1 MKTNPY
7 LAGDG
12 KVLVLPLLLVRV
24 ASEFSGEVAGTV
36 LMSLATCAW
45 VFIIWYWWR
54 RENRLRQ
61 VEDPDVM
68 VLHAIKWLRIYQL
81 LGAGVA
87 TSLAVDIINGLLKS

>member
-1 MKTNPY
+1 MKRNPY

-12 KVLVLPLLLVRV
+12 KAFVMPLLLVSI
-24 ASEFSGEVAGTV
+24 ASEFEGELVGTI

-45 VFIIWYWWR
+45 VFMIWYWWR

-68 VLHAIKWLRIYQL
+68 VLDAIKWLRIYQL
-81 LGAGVA
+81 LAAGIA
-87 TSLAVDIINGLLKS
+87 TTFAVDIIDGLLRN